1 MKLILTAL
9 LVIVGLLLIV
19 VGALSTD
26 PANQNTMLIRGI
38 CCWVA
43 PLTFGQLAQAAN
55 NTAQDYS
62 PPNGRHNSDSDAR

>member
-19 VGALSTD
+19 VGVTYADPIKLS
-26 PANQNTMLIRGI
+26 AGV

-55 NTAQDYS
+55 DTAQDYS